1 MKKVSLFEIFKIFFL
16 IGIQLLGGGYVILPL
31 LKRYIVEE
39 RNWLSEEELVD
50 FFALSQCIPGII
62 AGNISMFAGYK
73 VRKSLGAIAAI
84 LGIITPSFFSIIILA
99 NILVNVLDN
108 EIIQD
113 AFWGIR
119 IAVVILIIMTIRD
132 MWAKSVNSK
141 FTYLLFA
148 FILLLLLLLPISPTI
163 IIILSALISLI
174 YGKIRGSNNA

>member
-39 RNWLSEEELVD
+39 RNWLSAEELVD

>member
-132 MWAKSVNSK
+132 MWTKSVNSK

-148 FILLLLLLLPISPTI
+148 FILLLLILLPISPTI

>member
-31 LKRYIVEE
+31 LKKYIVEE
-39 RNWLSEEELVD
+39 RNWLTEEELVD

-73 VRKSLGAIAAI
+73 ARKSLGAIAAI
-84 LGIITPSFFSIIILA
+84 LGIITPSFISIIILA
-99 NILVNVLDN
+99 NILVSVLDN
-108 EIIQD
+108 EVIQD

-132 MWAKSVNSK
+132 MWVKSVNSK

-174 YGKIRGSNNA
+174 YGKVRGSNNA

>member
-132 MWAKSVNSK
+132 MWTKSVNSK
-141 FTYLLFA
+141 FTYLLFV
-148 FILLLLLLLPISPTI
+148 FILLLLILLPISPTI

>member
-132 MWAKSVNSK
+132 MWTKSVNSK

-148 FILLLLLLLPISPTI
+148 FILLLLILLPISPTI

-174 YGKIRGSNNA
+174 HGKIRGSNNA

>member
-141 FTYLLFA
+141 FTCLLFA
-148 FILLLLLLLPISPTI
+148 FIFLLLLLLPISPTI

-174 YGKIRGSNNA
+174 HGKIRGNNNA

>member
-174 YGKIRGSNNA
+174 YGKIRGNNNA

>member
-132 MWAKSVNSK
+132 MWTKSVNSK

-148 FILLLLLLLPISPTI
+148 FILLLLILLPISPTI

-174 YGKIRGSNNA
+174 YGKIRSSNNA